1 VVARRD
7 SAVGEQDPDG
17 AKKTTKAAGAG
28 RAKRSAGAA
37 GKAAGAAASEMA
49 ATAKK
54 AAAVKRAASAKKAA
68 AAPSKKVAAA
78 SRKVAAPSGKA
89 SAMSKKAAA
98 PSRKAAATSKKVAA
112 PKGAVA
118 PKRAAKKS
126 TPVKVVAKKTSVS
139 SAPAKATAPKQAA
152 APNKRVAAASKKAA
166 APNTATKK
174 SAPAKAVTKKTSVS
188 SVPAKATAKKTA
200 ALSAPVKATARTSTP
215 TSTSTPAKKSA
226 PAKKAVTAAVTPA
239 KATPDKAAPAK
250 ATPAKTAPTKIT
262 PAKPPRNESHTALVR
277 RARRIN
283 RELGEVYPYAHP
295 ELDFENPFQLVVATV
310 LSAQTT
316 DLRVNQTTPALFG
329 KYPTP
334 EDLAAANP
342 EEVEE
347 ILRPTG
353 FFRAKTKSVIGLSK
367 ALRDD
372 FGGEVPGRLEDLV
385 KLPGV
390 GRKTAFVVLGNAFGR
405 PGITVDT
412 HFQRLVRRW
421 QWTDATEPDKI
432 EAAIGGLFPKSEWTM
447 LSHHVIFH
455 GRRICHARKP
465 ACGACPI
472 APLCPA
478 YGEGETDPEKA
489 QKLLK
494 YEKGGFPGQR
504 LNPPQSYLDAG
515 GIPAPPLGATIPS
528 ASESSASE
536 SSASAPGAS
545 APGAPAPASAAPAP
559 RSPAREAG

>member
-1 VVARRD
+1 MVVRRD
-7 SAVGEQDPDG
+7 SAVGEQG
-17 AKKTTKAAGAG
+17 SGGEEK
-28 RAKRSAGAA
+28 RAK
-37 GKAAGAAASEMA
+37 
-49 ATAKK
+49 
-54 AAAVKRAASAKKAA
+54 AVK
-68 AAPSKKVAAA
+68 
-78 SRKVAAPSGKA
+78 
-89 SAMSKKAAA
+89 
-98 PSRKAAATSKKVAA
+98 
-112 PKGAVA
+112 
-118 PKRAAKKS
+118 
-126 TPVKVVAKKTSVS
+126 
-139 SAPAKATAPKQAA
+139 KATAAA
-152 APNKRVAAASKKAA
+152 KS
-166 APNTATKK
+166 TAT
-174 SAPAKAVTKKTSVS
+174 ANP
-188 SVPAKATAKKTA
+188 A
-200 ALSAPVKATARTSTP
+200 AL
-215 TSTSTPAKKSA
+215 KKVA
-226 PAKKAVTAAVTPA
+226 PAKKAAVKKAEAAAVT
-239 KATPDKAAPAK
+239 APK
-250 ATPAKTAPTKIT
+250 PP
-262 PAKPPRNESHTALVR
+262 KPPRNESRTALVR

-283 RELGEVYPYAHP
+283 RELAEVYPYAHP

-316 DLRVNQTTPALFG
+316 DLRVNQTTPGLFA

-334 EDLAAANP
+334 EDLAAADP
-342 EEVEE
+342 EDVEE

-367 ALRDD
+367 ALVEQFD
-372 FGGEVPGRLEDLV
+372 GEVPGRLEDLV

-421 QWTDATEPDKI
+421 RWTEATEPDKI
-432 EAAIGGLFPKSEWTM
+432 EAEVGALFPKSEWTM

-504 LNPPQSYLDAG
+504 LNPPQAYLDAG
-515 GIPAPPLGATIPS
+515 GRPAPPLGA
-528 ASESSASE
+528 
-536 SSASAPGAS
+536 G
-545 APGAPAPASAAPAP
+545 
-559 RSPAREAG
+559 